1 MKTFKQLLNEGIDDF
16 IKQKNLKDHINPALM
31 KEVIITLNKRDYKVN
46 IGALLTPYLNTKS
59 DFNIFTLNK
68 TDKIIVDFETLKE
81 LCVSPFDKEFNCSY
95 EQENITIKG
104 NSIKGKFKI
113 SRPSSVKESLSN
125 HNVFEAGGDDGG
137 ILGNLGTIAMMACY
151 SNPMLAIGL
160 SLAAFICATPL
171 AARGMDWL
179 GDKIFGS
186 KDKDKKDEKGEKDDE
201 EKSGGFGNFM
211 NNILAGEKAEGGEPS
226 SEDKER
232 NLLKTLTLVSAKA
245 KETGDESLT
254 ENFNTFLGSITK
266 EDGSI
271 DMEGLGKAVESNK
284 EIVSKIEDSVKNN
297 AALQQFAGGADGVK
311 DEDIS
316 NLQEQAKNARAY
328 TQKKE
333 ELTKLE
339 SQYADLEKQIAEL
352 EENPDSKE
360 AVEQLKKQKEDLETQ
375 KKAVET
381 AVSDAKNACNS
392 ASDKISSS
400 LKNNPAVTG
409 QDSKADDKADDK
421 TDDKADNKD
430 KTDDKA
436 DDKTDK
442 DKADDKTDKDKYY
455 TYDEKEG
462 DFTKE
467 YIKKEKDENGEEV
480 YKKYK
485 KNDKGEDELVGDA
498 SKDDFDKA
506 KTANDEFTDE
516 QNKKTEN
523 EVEDADGNIIVKEPD
538 PNNPDEF
545 IYTKHKKGED
555 GKPGEEIG
563 KASKDDFDDA
573 SEDEGEDDAKEQ
585 DGDDD
590 ATKSAKKNPAKIWH
604 RKKKKNGT
612 GSTKNYYNSEG
623 ESISAKEYK
632 EKLKAFKSH
641 KRKQTQES
649 RLKVRS
655 NLKEARI
662 RTLKDLRRR

>member
-68 TDKIIVDFETLKE
+68 TDKIIVDFDTLKE

-113 SRPSSVKESLSN
+113 SRPTSVKESLSN
-125 HNVFEAGGDDGG
+125 HNILEAGGDDGG

-186 KDKDKKDEKGEKDDE
+186 KDKKDEKDEKGKKEDD
-201 EKSGGFGNFM
+201 EKSGEFGNFM
-211 NNILAGEKAEGGEPS
+211 NNVLAGEKAEGGEPS

-409 QDSKADDKADDK
+409 QDSKTDDKADDK
-421 TDDKADNKD
+421 AGDKD

-436 DDKTDK
+436 GDK

-498 SKDDFDKA
+498 SKEDFDKA

-523 EVEDADGNIIVKEPD
+523 EVEDADGNIIVKEPN

-563 KASKDDFDDA
+563 KVSKDDFDDA

-649 RLKVRS
+649 RFKVRS